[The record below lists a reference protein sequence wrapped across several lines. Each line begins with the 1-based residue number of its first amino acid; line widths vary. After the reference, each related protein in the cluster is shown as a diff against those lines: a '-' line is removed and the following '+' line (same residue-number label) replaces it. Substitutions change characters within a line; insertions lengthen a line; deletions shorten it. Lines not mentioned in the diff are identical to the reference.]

1 MCRKW
6 KCLALENSL
15 TAYIRTYLLIYD
27 MVMDKRIQ
35 WLTWP
40 SPIEMAKL
48 QLNINDTIKI
58 LDGM

>member
-1 MCRKW
+1 
-6 KCLALENSL
+6 
-15 TAYIRTYLLIYD
+15 